1 MAMNGR
7 GPLEFYKDQREPV
20 AEMLR
25 YGMSSREVSK
35 VTGIPY
41 RTICRFGHYLGL
53 DRYAYSPDTRI
64 RDPRALIVRDV
75 TTDSA
80 QALTDAAHALE
91 AAFRHYENYGGR
103 VAYDAWQKAL
113 QRYNGLHRE
122 SARTAEPS
130 SRP

>member
-7 GPLEFYKDQREPV
+7 GPLEFYKYQRESV

-25 YGMSSREVSK
+25 YGMSSREVEK

-41 RTICRFGHYLGL
+41 RTICRFGHYLGIPRYKGSGDRRVL
-53 DRYAYSPDTRI
+53 DPA
-64 RDPRALIVRDV
+64 ALIVRSV
-75 TTDSA
+75 PRATTDDLEQASA
-80 QALTDAAHALE
+80 ALE

-103 VAYDAWQKAL
+103 VAYERWQKAL
-113 QRYNGLHRE
+113 KRYNTLRRE
-122 SARTAEPS
+122 TRTAQTS